1 MTWMEMAVVA
11 QLVVSLYLAYK
22 VGRLQD
28 EVDDTQLVLGSVL
41 MEIANEKTS

>member
-28 EVDDTQLVLGSVL
+28 EIDDTQMVLGAIL
-41 MEIANEKTS
+41 MEQADSKTP

>member
-28 EVDDTQLVLGSVL
+28 ELDDTQMVLGSVL

>member
-22 VGRLQD
+22 VGRL
-28 EVDDTQLVLGSVL
+28 EGELDDTQLVLGSVL

>member
-1 MTWMEMAVVA
+1 MTWMEIAVVA

-28 EVDDTQLVLGSVL
+28 EVDDTQMVLGSVL
-41 MEIANEKTS
+41 MEIADKKTP

>member
-28 EVDDTQLVLGSVL
+28 EVDDTQLLL
-41 MEIANEKTS
+41 APK

>member
-1 MTWMEMAVVA
+1 MTWVEMVVVA

-28 EVDDTQLVLGSVL
+28 EVDDTQMVLGSVL
-41 MEIANEKTS
+41 MERANEKTP